1 MAKKSSFKSM
11 RKFKRIEIELE
22 VNYQSI
28 KYHNWYATVTKGI
41 GTDGICLISK
51 EYLGIG
57 SIIKIRMPL
66 SSLGKSIEVIG
77 EVLWSDFLID
87 RKLYESGIKFENL
100 EDIEKV
106 MISEFIDDFVHN
118 QKGKIKI

>member
-1 MAKKSSFKSM
+1 L
-11 RKFKRIEIELE
+11 RIFKRVEVEIE

-28 KYHNWYATVTKGI
+28 KYHNWYSTVTKGI
-41 GTDGICLISK
+41 GTGGICLLSK

-57 SIIKIRMPL
+57 TIIKIRMPL
-66 SSLGKSIEVIG
+66 SSLTTSIEVTG

-106 MISEFIDDFVHN
+106 LISEFIDDFIYN